1 MNTDMSTNVVLFQ
14 SSPEIEPAL
23 AAGTARDENCLQQ
36 AWAELTSRQRFPAT
50 EVRRVHSEWEL
61 SEADREF
68 VDRTF
73 PNIEVVTHNFARPE
87 PHRWAEAIEEAR
99 ISLEQEIEDRAFD
112 EITKGIEGVLLP
124 IMRTGDVNDAG
135 PVPVAQLI
143 PGQLYLVLAT
153 VTPTQDGLTVAE
165 VGNLDVADT
174 DDFLAKLETARG
186 NLRDGLKSVY
196 SDAPGVAGG
205 MVEVSRARGFAAS
218 MVATPGFLGRMI
230 DTIGTRRLV
239 AALPSQHELA
249 FAPADSGWASELR
262 ERVERSEARPGFL
275 PTLMLFEPDG
285 MSVLF
290 QKSG

>member
-14 SSPEIEPAL
+14 SSPEIEPVP
-23 AAGTARDENCLQQ
+23 AAGTARDENCLQR
-36 AWAELTSRQRFPAT
+36 AWAELTSRQHFPAT

-68 VDRTF
+68 ADRTF
-73 PNIEVVTHNFARPE
+73 PNIEVLTHNFARPE
-87 PHRWAEAIEEAR
+87 PDRWAEAIEEAR
-99 ISLEQEIEDRAFD
+99 ISLEKEIEDRAFE

-124 IMRTGDVNDAG
+124 IVRSGDITDAG

-143 PGQLYLVLAT
+143 PGQVYLVLAT
-153 VTPTQDGLTVAE
+153 VTSTPEGLAVAE
-165 VGNLDVADT
+165 VGNLDVAGT
-174 DDFLAKLETARG
+174 EDFLELLEKARV
-186 NLRDGLKSVY
+186 NLRDGVKSVY
-196 SDAPGVAGG
+196 SDAPGVPGG
-205 MVEVSRARGFAAS
+205 MVEVSRAGGFAAS

-230 DTIGTRRLV
+230 DTIGTRTLV
-239 AALPSQHELA
+239 AAMPSPHELA

-262 ERVERSEARPGFL
+262 ERVERAAPREGFL

-290 QKSG
+290 QNTG